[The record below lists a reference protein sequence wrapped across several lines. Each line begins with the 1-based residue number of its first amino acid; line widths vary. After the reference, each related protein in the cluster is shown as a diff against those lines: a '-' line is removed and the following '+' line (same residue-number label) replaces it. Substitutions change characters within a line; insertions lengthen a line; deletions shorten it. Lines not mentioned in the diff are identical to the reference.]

1 MKRAIIV
8 GATSGIGR
16 ELAKVLSQNSY
27 AVGLT
32 GRREH
37 LLASLQSELPGLSYI
52 QRTDLSQPSESIEQ
66 LEGLAVQM
74 GGLDLLIISAG
85 TGVINSDLAWE
96 GERDTINV
104 NVSGFTAVASFGMRY
119 FIKQGVGHLVAISSV
134 AALRGSG
141 AAPAYNASKAFVSN
155 YVEGLRQKVSKLKL
169 PIIVTDVKPGFVDT
183 AMAKGEGLFWVAA
196 PEKAARQIYNAIC
209 RQNSHVYVTRRWRV
223 IGWVLKI
230 MPASLYNRM

>member
-16 ELAKVLSQNSY
+16 ELAKILSQNGY

-37 LLASLQSELPGLSYI
+37 LLVSLQSELPGPSYL
-52 QRTDLSQPSESIEQ
+52 QRTDISQPSESIEQ

-85 TGVINSDLAWE
+85 TGVINSDLAWD
-96 GERDTINV
+96 GERDKINV
-104 NVSGFTAVASFGMRY
+104 NVSGFTAVASFGIRY

-155 YVEGLRQKVSKLKL
+155 YAEGLRQKVSKLKL
-169 PIIVTDVKPGFVDT
+169 PIIITDVKPGFVDT
-183 AMAKGEGLFWVAA
+183 AMAKGEGLFWVAS
-196 PEKAARQIYNAIC
+196 PEKAAQQIYNAIC
-209 RQNSHVYVTRRWRV
+209 RQYSHVYVTRRWRV

-230 MPASLYNRM
+230 MPARLYNRM